1 MQLLCLTC
9 GTEIDA
15 EPVNAFSV
23 LVTQC
28 PRSDGEGVPPCDLL
42 QVVSPSPPPEP
53 PAPVEA

>member
-23 LVTQC
+23 LVATC

-42 QVVSPSPPPEP
+42 QVAHPAPPP
-53 PAPVEA
+53 PAPKES

>member
-23 LVTQC
+23 LVATC
-28 PRSDGEGVPPCDLL
+28 PRSDGEGVPPCHLL
-42 QVVSPSPPPEP
+42 QVAHPAPPPP
-53 PAPVEA
+53 PKEA